1 MNYKVFAPH
10 DCHTEVE
17 LPASKSISNRALVIN
32 ALCDDSIP
40 ITNVSNCDDTRVMKQ
55 AFARKNSSIDIHGA
69 GTAMRFLTA
78 YYAQKRDY
86 ECIISGSERMKQRPI
101 KILVDALHTL
111 GADIR
116 YVDKKGFPPLQ
127 IFGKELRGG
136 ELSLPGNVSS
146 QYISALLMIAPYMQN
161 GLELTLTGKIVST
174 PYIEM
179 TLEMMSHFGIETHRS
194 NNTIRVPAGRYCPK
208 QFRIEPDWSAASYWY
223 EIAAL
228 APEAEIFLP
237 NLSNKSLQGDA
248 RIAAL
253 FEPLGVSSLFSQE
266 GVKLRKSDKTISL
279 YEQDLSEQPDLA
291 QTLVV
296 TCCLIGLPFKFT
308 GLQTLKIKETD
319 RISALQNE
327 LIKLGYK
334 LISSDKSL
342 EWDGESIAPKVAPV
356 IETYDDHRMAM
367 AFAPAAFLFPGIK
380 IKDISVVDKAYPNYW
395 KDLCK
400 AGFSLEKDEKEGTRL

>member
-1 MNYKVFAPH
+1 MLRPTSLAP
-10 DCHTEVE
+10 
-17 LPASKSISNRALVIN
+17 L
-32 ALCDDSIP
+32 
-40 ITNVSNCDDTRVMKQ
+40 
-55 AFARKNSSIDIHGA
+55 SSA
-69 GTAMRFLTA
+69 
-78 YYAQKRDY
+78 
-86 ECIISGSERMKQRPI
+86 
-101 KILVDALHTL
+101 
-111 GADIR
+111 
-116 YVDKKGFPPLQ
+116 
-127 IFGKELRGG
+127 
-136 ELSLPGNVSS
+136 LSLPLDGPHVTFTHLAPTSRPATPPSVPTKNRHRGTPR
-146 QYISALLMIAPYMQN
+146 ISH
-161 GLELTLTGKIVST
+161 T
-174 PYIEM
+174 
-179 TLEMMSHFGIETHRS
+179 THRRNRCLRKLPTPPIPPS
-194 NNTIRVPAGRYCPK
+194 T
-208 QFRIEPDWSAASYWY
+208 PDWSAASYWY

-266 GVKLRKSDKTISL
+266 GTKLRKSDRSISL

-342 EWDGESIAPKVAPV
+342 EWNGESIAPKITPV

-367 AFAPAAFLFPGIK
+367 AFAPASFLFPGIK
-380 IKDISVVDKAYPNYW
+380 IKDISVVDKSYPNYW

>member
-1 MNYKVFAPH
+1 MYHIGLRENEQSPH
-10 DCHTEVE
+10 
-17 LPASKSISNRALVIN
+17 
-32 ALCDDSIP
+32 
-40 ITNVSNCDDTRVMKQ
+40 
-55 AFARKNSSIDIHGA
+55 KNTGRCS
-69 GTAMRFLTA
+69 TL
-78 YYAQKRDY
+78 
-86 ECIISGSERMKQRPI
+86 SGSRYPILRQRRIPPFANFWERTKRRRAFSTGQCQLPIHIGTTHDSTLYAKRIGADPHRQNSFYALYRNDSRNDVSFRYRDTPLQQYHTSSGRPI
-101 KILVDALHTL
+101 RPEAI
-111 GADIR
+111 
-116 YVDKKGFPPLQ
+116 
-127 IFGKELRGG
+127 
-136 ELSLPGNVSS
+136 
-146 QYISALLMIAPYMQN
+146 
-161 GLELTLTGKIVST
+161 
-174 PYIEM
+174 
-179 TLEMMSHFGIETHRS
+179 
-194 NNTIRVPAGRYCPK
+194 
-208 QFRIEPDWSAASYWY
+208 RIEPDWSAASYWY

-253 FEPLGVSSLFSQE
+253 FEPLGVSSLFSQA
-266 GVKLRKSDKTISL
+266 GVKLRKSGRTISL
-279 YEQDLSEQPDLA
+279 YEQNLSEQPDLA

-334 LISSDKSL
+334 LISSDRSL

-380 IKDISVVDKAYPNYW
+380 IKDISVVDKSYPNYW

>member
-1 MNYKVFAPH
+1 MLYTLWERISDTSTKRIPPFA
-10 DCHTEVE
+10 
-17 LPASKSISNRALVIN
+17 N
-32 ALCDDSIP
+32 
-40 ITNVSNCDDTRVMKQ
+40 
-55 AFARKNSSIDIHGA
+55 
-69 GTAMRFLTA
+69 
-78 YYAQKRDY
+78 
-86 ECIISGSERMKQRPI
+86 
-101 KILVDALHTL
+101 
-111 GADIR
+111 
-116 YVDKKGFPPLQ
+116 
-127 IFGKELRGG
+127 FGKELRGG
-136 ELSLPGNVSS
+136 ALSLPGNVSS

-194 NNTIRVPAGRYCPK
+194 NNTIRIPAGRYCPK

-266 GVKLRKSDKTISL
+266 GIKLRKSDKTISL

-342 EWDGESIAPKVAPV
+342 EWDGESITPKVAPV

-367 AFAPAAFLFPGIK
+367 AFAPASFLFPGIK
-380 IKDISVVDKAYPNYW
+380 IKDISVVDKSYPNYW

>member
-1 MNYKVFAPH
+1 
-10 DCHTEVE
+10 
-17 LPASKSISNRALVIN
+17 
-32 ALCDDSIP
+32 
-40 ITNVSNCDDTRVMKQ
+40 
-55 AFARKNSSIDIHGA
+55 
-69 GTAMRFLTA
+69 
-78 YYAQKRDY
+78 
-86 ECIISGSERMKQRPI
+86 
-101 KILVDALHTL
+101 
-111 GADIR
+111 
-116 YVDKKGFPPLQ
+116 
-127 IFGKELRGG
+127 
-136 ELSLPGNVSS
+136 
-146 QYISALLMIAPYMQN
+146 
-161 GLELTLTGKIVST
+161 
-174 PYIEM
+174 
-179 TLEMMSHFGIETHRS
+179 MMSHFGIETHRS
-194 NNTIRVPAGRYCPK
+194 NNTIRIPAGRYCPK

-296 TCCLIGLPFKFT
+296 TCCLIGIPFKFT

-334 LISSDKSL
+334 LISSDRSL

-367 AFAPAAFLFPGIK
+367 AFAPASFLFPGIK
-380 IKDISVVDKAYPNYW
+380 IKDISVVDKSYPNYW

>member
-1 MNYKVFAPH
+1 
-10 DCHTEVE
+10 
-17 LPASKSISNRALVIN
+17 
-32 ALCDDSIP
+32 
-40 ITNVSNCDDTRVMKQ
+40 
-55 AFARKNSSIDIHGA
+55 
-69 GTAMRFLTA
+69 
-78 YYAQKRDY
+78 
-86 ECIISGSERMKQRPI
+86 MKQRPI
-101 KILVDALHTL
+101 KILVDALRSL

-116 YVDKKGFPPLQ
+116 YFDKEGFPPLQ

-223 EIAAL
+223 EIAVL
-228 APEAEIFLP
+228 APEADIFLP

-248 RIAAL
+248 HIAAL

-266 GVKLRKSDKTISL
+266 GIELRKSDKTISL

-334 LISSDKSL
+334 LISSDRSL
-342 EWDGESIAPKVAPV
+342 EWDGESITPKVTPV

-367 AFAPAAFLFPGIK
+367 AFAPASFLFPGIK
-380 IKDISVVDKAYPNYW
+380 IKDISVVDKSYPNYW